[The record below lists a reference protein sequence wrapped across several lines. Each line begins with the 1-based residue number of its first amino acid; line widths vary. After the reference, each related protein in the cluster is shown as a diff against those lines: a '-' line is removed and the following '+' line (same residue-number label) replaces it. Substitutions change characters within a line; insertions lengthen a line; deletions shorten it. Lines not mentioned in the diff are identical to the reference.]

1 MPRTVSKSCTRP
13 DDTRTDHWWTTDT
26 LTRSEFVLTATPAP
40 PSSHPPRSPH
50 RMNGAEGPGVAL
62 ALGWG
67 RSSAGSHGVMEAS
80 SQPAS
85 RPPPA
90 AHEGLSVGQ
99 MVLANR
105 PWRLVRDLSKV
116 LVATL
121 ASAGFFIVNAN
132 AWGISDQLPVHTLL
146 VIAVLAV
153 VGLGVWLAVAHS
165 LWERP
170 SQTRDPALTYRV
182 NAATVLTLVLGLL
195 FAYLVLYVV
204 VLASMA
210 LVVPE
215 RFMASNLGHP
225 AGFGDY
231 ATATWFAASMAV
243 VVGAI
248 GSGLESDEE
257 VHDTVSRYRA
267 TLPGDSR

>member
-1 MPRTVSKSCTRP
+1 MRVAVMGMQASGQR
-13 DDTRTDHWWTTDT
+13 
-26 LTRSEFVLTATPAP
+26 AGG
-40 PSSHPPRSPH
+40 RSPT
-50 RMNGAEGPGVAL
+50 
-62 ALGWG
+62 
-67 RSSAGSHGVMEAS
+67 
-80 SQPAS
+80 
-85 RPPPA
+85 
-90 AHEGLSVGQ
+90 AHEELSIGQ

-121 ASAGFFIVNAN
+121 ASAGFFIVNTN
-132 AWGISDQLPVHTLL
+132 AWGIADQLAIPILL
-146 VIAVLAV
+146 LIAMLAV

-170 SQTRDPALTYRV
+170 SQRRDPALTYRV

-195 FAYLVLYVV
+195 FAYAVLYVV

-225 AGFGDY
+225 ARFGDY
-231 ATATWFAASMAV
+231 AAAAWFAASMAV

-257 VHDTVSRYRA
+257 VHETISRYR
-267 TLPGDSR
+267 PDPPDESR